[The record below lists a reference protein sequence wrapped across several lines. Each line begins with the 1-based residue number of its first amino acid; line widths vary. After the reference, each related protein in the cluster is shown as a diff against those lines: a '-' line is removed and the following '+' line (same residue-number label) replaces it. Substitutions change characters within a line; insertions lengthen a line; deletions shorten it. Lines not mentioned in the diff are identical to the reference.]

1 MCSKGFTCYHFSQ
14 GRCKF
19 NHISDDQQVGKQYQ
33 GMSGKFKQNDGQLA
47 CQAVD
52 GNLRVVGFEMVPVM
66 TEQGIEFD
74 HTKFYL
80 VTELRNYDA

>member
-1 MCSKGFTCYHFSQ
+1 MCNKGFTCKHLSQ
-14 GRCKF
+14 GRCNF
-19 NHISDDQQVGKQYQ
+19 NHTSGDQQVCKQYQ
-33 GMSGKFKQNDGQLA
+33 GMSKKFNENNGQLA

-80 VTELRNYDA
+80 VIELRNYDA

>member
-1 MCSKGFTCYHFSQ
+1 
-14 GRCKF
+14 
-19 NHISDDQQVGKQYQ
+19 
-33 GMSGKFKQNDGQLA
+33 MSTKFKKNDRQLA

-74 HTKFYL
+74 PTKFYL
-80 VTELRNYDA
+80 VTELRNIDA